1 MTQQKREKEIDWF
14 FDTFNEE
21 LVNLERARELYKHC
35 QHQDK
40 REAYKEAKNTFIQNA
55 LNHPRFKKL
64 VKNYAEARKSGY
76 FHPEDKE
83 AQKQISV
90 TKNGL
95 NGYIGVFSEI
105 LADFCF

>member
-21 LVNLERARELYKHC
+21 LVTLERARELYKHC
-35 QHQDK
+35 QPQDK
-40 REAYKEAKNTFIQNA
+40 REAYEEAKNTFIQNA
-55 LNHPRFKKL
+55 LNHPRFQKS
-64 VKNYAEARKSGY
+64 VKDYGEARRSGY

-83 AQKQISV
+83 AKKQISV
-90 TKNGL
+90 TKNRL
-95 NGYIGVFSEI
+95 NGYISIFSEI